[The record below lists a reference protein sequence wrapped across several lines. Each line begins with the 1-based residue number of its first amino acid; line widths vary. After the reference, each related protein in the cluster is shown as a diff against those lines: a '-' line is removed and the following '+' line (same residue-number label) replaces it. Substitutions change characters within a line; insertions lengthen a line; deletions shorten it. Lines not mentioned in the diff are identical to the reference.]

1 MIISSINNVT
11 NVRNYG
17 KIKQN
22 NGKNNFISK
31 NIQKTEYKPSF
42 KAIDPF
48 TIGMLVGIMGDFLLD
63 LRRQNKE
70 IKKLEQQRLNN
81 IEDISNELNITHS
94 EAEEYYDWFL
104 RLAEIPK
111 KENGE
116 EIGLN
121 AIHGYGEEKY
131 KIAVNFIT
139 PLIARDFGLYKTPS
153 EIPSGVLLYGDKD
166 CDKKYIAEKTCEH
179 LDYHGIHIEN
189 LVLPVDDHKKAA
201 EMITAT
207 FEKGKERFEKL
218 GKYTVINFENNI
230 DNFLKDR
237 NISDENTPEINA
249 FLSCDKHGVTWIGT
263 ANNKNNTDPEILRKT
278 DIKLPIDTLSANSV
292 KN

>member
-1 MIISSINNVT
+1 MIISSINNIST
-11 NVRNYG
+11 VRNNG

-48 TIGMLVGIMGDFLLD
+48 TIGMLVGIAGDFLLY

-81 IEDISNELNITHS
+81 IENISNELNITLS

-104 RLAEIPK
+104 RVAEIPK
-111 KENGE
+111 KENGD

-121 AIHGYGEEKY
+121 AVNGHGEEKY

-139 PLIARDFGLYKTPS
+139 PLIARDLGLYKTPS
-153 EIPSGVLLYGDKD
+153 EIPSGVLLYGDED
-166 CDKKYIAEKTCEH
+166 CDKKHIAEKTCEH
-179 LDYHGIHIEN
+179 LDYHGIHVEN
-189 LVLPVDDHKKAA
+189 LILPEGNSKKAA
-201 EMITAT
+201 EIITAA
-207 FEKGKERFEKL
+207 FDKGKERFDKL
-218 GKYTVINFENNI
+218 GKYTVINFENDI
-230 DNFLKDR
+230 DKFLSDR
-237 NISDENTPEINA
+237 IEINA
-249 FLSCDKHGVTWIGT
+249 FLNCAENCAKHGVTWIGT
-263 ANNKNNTDPEILRKT
+263 ANNKSNIDPEILRKT